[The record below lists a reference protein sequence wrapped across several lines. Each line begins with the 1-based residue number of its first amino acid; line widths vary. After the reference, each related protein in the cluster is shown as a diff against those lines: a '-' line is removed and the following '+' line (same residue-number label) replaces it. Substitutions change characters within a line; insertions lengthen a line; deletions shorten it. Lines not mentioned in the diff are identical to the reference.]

1 MECAAVPFPCCKGG
15 SGFTCLSSLAGPV
28 SFSAIVA
35 DGSILPGASGILFCG
50 GQIMLAIFPPCEQW
64 RDSASHILCWCR
76 NGISWQELEGVAS
89 HYAWCSLCASPAISI
104 YKGTVGHQ
112 NVSCPSGSTIRCI
125 TDQIILWRSGT
136 RFHSL
141 ADGWLFTARNLSLLL
156 LEPKPYGGG
165 VEHSRLHSSRLKWCN
180 VGFFPGVGKQ
190 RAKAYSVGQ
199 AFGKLP

>member
-1 MECAAVPFPCCKGG
+1 MWGCAFSLLEGRLRIYLFVQSCW
-15 SGFTCLSSLAGPV
+15 TCLILCNSCRWLHSSWCEWNLVLCRSDNASDFSTMWTVKRFSKPHPLLMLQWNFLAGTGRRGFPLCV
-28 SFSAIVA
+28 VQFLCFSSV
-35 DGSILPGASGILFCG
+35 
-50 GQIMLAIFPPCEQW
+50 
-64 RDSASHILCWCR
+64 
-76 NGISWQELEGVAS
+76 V
-89 HYAWCSLCASPAISI
+89 SI

-112 NVSCPSGSTIRCI
+112 NVSCPSGSTIKCI

-141 ADGWLFTARNLSLLL
+141 ADSWLFTARNLSLLL
-156 LEPKPYGGG
+156 LEPKPCGGG
-165 VEHSRLHSSRLKWCN
+165 VEHSRLRSSRLKWCN